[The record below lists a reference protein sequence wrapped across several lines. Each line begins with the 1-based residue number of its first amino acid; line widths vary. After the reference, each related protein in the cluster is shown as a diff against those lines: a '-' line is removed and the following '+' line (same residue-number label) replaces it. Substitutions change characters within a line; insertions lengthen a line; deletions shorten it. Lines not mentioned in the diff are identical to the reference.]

1 MRIGDCSSDV
11 CSSDLAMLLGR
22 FARGR
27 PVLWCENRTA
37 RERSGLPGTIYAP
50 GIAAFGIAPEDLILA
65 RTRRDDEA
73 LWTAEEALRT
83 PTQIGRASWRERAC
97 QVVCVSVFA
106 VSIKKKKKT

>member
-1 MRIGDCSSDV
+1 MDAARPGGGLSRGVLHEVAAGAAEGACVGEDAAAAGFS
-11 CSSDLAMLLGR
+11 AMLLGR

-65 RTRRDDEA
+65 RTRRDAEA
-73 LWTAEEALRT
+73 LWTAEEALRSEEHT
-83 PTQIGRASWRERAC
+83 SELQ
-97 QVVCVSVFA
+97 
-106 VSIKKKKKT
+106 